1 LQLSLADSI
10 GFVKRK
16 NILVPMLARRTT
28 GCLLHGHRWRIG
40 GLVPAWLM
48 VCRLRGPAARRQ
60 TAFPAKTT
68 NRRRQILSQTDLDA
82 RLSSIIAPV
91 VAAMGLELVRIQ
103 LSGQPG
109 ALTLQVMAEDKATGQ
124 LTLDQ
129 CAALSRALDLPLE
142 ESDPIPSEY
151 ALEVSSPGIDRP
163 LTRAIDWQNWIGHE
177 ARMKLE
183 PMVDG
188 RARAHGDITALDG
201 DDVLITGKTGQ
212 QLRLPMANIRAAKLV
227 LTDRL
232 IAATRP
238 LDTTGAD
245 EIIESGAAADND
257 NETPDHDLS
266 ED

>member
-1 LQLSLADSI
+1 MFTCALEQH
-10 GFVKRK
+10 F
-16 NILVPMLARRTT
+16 LV
-28 GCLLHGHRWRIG
+28 
-40 GLVPAWLM
+40 
-48 VCRLRGPAARRQ
+48 
-60 TAFPAKTT
+60 
-68 NRRRQILSQTDLDA
+68 QTDLDA
-82 RLSSIIAPV
+82 RLHGIIAPV
-91 VAAMGLELVRIQ
+91 VTAMGLELVRIQ

-109 ALTLQVMAEDKATGQ
+109 SLTLQVMAEDPATGQ
-124 LTLDQ
+124 MTLDQ

-142 ESDPIPSEY
+142 EADPIASEY

-163 LTRAIDWQNWIGHE
+163 LTRAIDWQNWLGHE

-183 PMVDG
+183 PAVDG
-188 RARAHGDITALDG
+188 RVRAHGEISALDG
-201 DDVLITGKTGQ
+201 DEVVITGKTGQ
-212 QLRLPMANIRAAKLV
+212 ALRLPMANIRAAKLV

-257 NETPDHDLS
+257 NETPDHDPS

>member
-1 LQLSLADSI
+1 
-10 GFVKRK
+10 
-16 NILVPMLARRTT
+16 
-28 GCLLHGHRWRIG
+28 
-40 GLVPAWLM
+40 
-48 VCRLRGPAARRQ
+48 
-60 TAFPAKTT
+60 
-68 NRRRQILSQTDLDA
+68 
-82 RLSSIIAPV
+82 
-91 VAAMGLELVRIQ
+91 
-103 LSGQPG
+103 
-109 ALTLQVMAEDKATGQ
+109 MAEDKATGQ